1 MPPVIYVP
9 IGIHGYIRCPVE
21 AEPPVTL
28 VKWNK
33 DGRPLRIEKV
43 TKPPGRDVWGHG
55 GLRTLVSSANA
66 GERHRASC
74 GSSPPSG
81 EKQPCGWDEAA
92 CPYRLWAELIRVLAW
107 SPGRLQTRCLHLR
120 DLMPASLQSDLL
132 MALLFFFPLWQ
143 LVVKRPF

>member
-43 TKPPGRDVWGHG
+43 TEPLGRDAWGRRG
-55 GLRTLVSSANA
+55 GSDL
-66 GERHRASC
+66 
-74 GSSPPSG
+74 
-81 EKQPCGWDEAA
+81 
-92 CPYRLWAELIRVLAW
+92 RVLCKC
-107 SPGRLQTRCLHLR
+107 Q
-120 DLMPASLQSDLL
+120 
-132 MALLFFFPLWQ
+132 
-143 LVVKRPF
+143 

>member
-43 TKPPGRDVWGHG
+43 T
-55 GLRTLVSSANA
+55 
-66 GERHRASC
+66 
-74 GSSPPSG
+74 
-81 EKQPCGWDEAA
+81 Q
-92 CPYRLWAELIRVLAW
+92 
-107 SPGRLQTRCLHLR
+107 SPGEGRGGGTEGFRPSRPLQTPVSIPGH
-120 DLMPASLQSDLL
+120 
-132 MALLFFFPLWQ
+132 PLW
-143 LVVKRPF
+143 VG

>member
-43 TKPPGRDVWGHG
+43 MKPLGRDVLGHRG
-55 GLRTLVSSANA
+55 VRTLTSSANA
-66 GERHRASC
+66 GEHHQAPC
-74 GSSPPSG
+74 GLSLPSG
-81 EKQPCGWDEAA
+81 EKQPRG
-92 CPYRLWAELIRVLAW
+92 
-107 SPGRLQTRCLHLR
+107 
-120 DLMPASLQSDLL
+120 
-132 MALLFFFPLWQ
+132 
-143 LVVKRPF
+143 

>member
-43 TKPPGRDVWGHG
+43 TKPPGRG
-55 GLRTLVSSANA
+55 GQVGAQRGLAPHVLS
-66 GERHRASC
+66 
-74 GSSPPSG
+74 
-81 EKQPCGWDEAA
+81 KQ
-92 CPYRLWAELIRVLAW
+92 
-107 SPGRLQTRCLHLR
+107 Q
-120 DLMPASLQSDLL
+120 
-132 MALLFFFPLWQ
+132 
-143 LVVKRPF
+143 

>member
-43 TKPPGRDVWGHG
+43 R
-55 GLRTLVSSANA
+55 
-66 GERHRASC
+66 E
-74 GSSPPSG
+74 
-81 EKQPCGWDEAA
+81 Q
-92 CPYRLWAELIRVLAW
+92 
-107 SPGRLQTRCLHLR
+107 
-120 DLMPASLQSDLL
+120 
-132 MALLFFFPLWQ
+132 
-143 LVVKRPF
+143 

>member
-43 TKPPGRDVWGHG
+43 TKPPGRVARGHG
-55 GLRTLVSSANA
+55 EVRTLVSSVNA
-66 GERHRASC
+66 SERRWAPCPLSGEREPRGRDDTAF
-74 GSSPPSG
+74 
-81 EKQPCGWDEAA
+81 
-92 CPYRLWAELIRVLAW
+92 PYQLWAELIQVLAR
-107 SPGRLQTRCLHLR
+107 SPGRL
-120 DLMPASLQSDLL
+120 
-132 MALLFFFPLWQ
+132 
-143 LVVKRPF
+143 